1 MGINF
6 ADEKVNIKSTVQF
19 GSKRII
25 SNPVQEEI
33 RKSGL
38 KIPKPEY
45 EKLSVKNY
53 MTEEEYKAFSTL
65 PPSQQKRAFEVFK
78 QSPEYKRFKKNLDA
92 QSKIFSKDVTD
103 SVTFFGD
110 NMDTAGSDN
119 ARTDNKKRRSNS
131 HEDAESRGYSLRT
144 SDDNSMNISRQ
155 EALKTSTESAE
166 NAGKQAATAA
176 RTGAKTAAQTGAAA
190 GTGGASEVAKAAT
203 EAVKKYSDT
212 LKEATAQSE
221 SEPADYETEHSSD
234 IAISKSE
241 MGTIQK
247 ITAVIMTFVAA
258 LISQIGIILL
268 PVLIIIAIVIVLV
281 SILITLITSIAG
293 TIADTGEK
301 TVSGIYKQLLSSNT
315 IGYTQEIEDAAKGEN
330 LDDYVNYLLAIMEV
344 ETHGTGTDVM
354 QSSESAGLPPNS
366 FKTPQESI
374 VQGAKYFA
382 SCVMKASEKGCDINT
397 AIQAYNYGT
406 GFIDYVA
413 ENGKVYTL
421 DLAIAFAEE
430 KSGGKQVDYK
440 NQIAIDYNGGWRYA
454 YGNMFYAQLVNQYIY
469 NYDNA
474 TVQKIVDEAMK
485 YSGWDYISGGSS
497 PDDGGFDCSGLV
509 QYVYGEAGISLPRLE
524 KDQYEACEEI
534 EAENIQPGDLIFY
547 KNETSNGEIG
557 HVAIYLGN
565 GKVFEAGDPI
575 GIYSATDEWH
585 TSNQLHIGRVKGI
598 EDSDSTSDD

>member
-6 ADEKVNIKSTVQF
+6 ADEKVNVKSIPQF
-19 GSKRII
+19 GSTRKIL
-25 SNPVQEEI
+25 NPVEEEI
-33 RKSGL
+33 KKSGL

-45 EKLSVKNY
+45 ERLSVENY
-53 MTEEEYKAFSTL
+53 MTKEEYKAFSSL
-65 PPSQQKRAFEVFK
+65 SPSQQKRAFEVFK
-78 QSPEYKRFKKNLDA
+78 QSPEYKRFKKKLDA
-92 QSKIFSKDVTD
+92 QSELLSKNVTD
-103 SVTFFGD
+103 SVTFFD
-110 NMDTAGSDN
+110 EKNKKN
-119 ARTDNKKRRSNS
+119 EQPYTDNQN
-131 HEDAESRGYSLRT
+131 YSYRI
-144 SDDNSMNISRQ
+144 NEQ
-155 EALKTSTESAE
+155 EASYSAMENTKKAGEQTAKKAAE
-166 NAGKQAATAA
+166 N
-176 RTGAKTAAQTGAAA
+176 GAKTAAQTGAAA
-190 GTGGASEVAKAAT
+190 GSGGASEIAKEAT
-203 EAVKKYSDT
+203 EAVKKYADT
-212 LKEATAQSE
+212 LKDASSQPE
-221 SEPADYETEHSSD
+221 SDPTDYQTEHSSD
-234 IAISKSE
+234 IAISKSG

-247 ITAVIMTFVAA
+247 ITAVIMAFAAA
-258 LISQIGIILL
+258 LILQLGVILL
-268 PVLIIIAIVIVLV
+268 PLLIVLAVVIVIVSLLV
-281 SILITLITSIAG
+281 ALISSIAG
-293 TIADTGEK
+293 AVRDASSAQVIAGL
-301 TVSGIYKQLLSSNT
+301 YRQLLSDNT
-315 IGYTQEIEDAAKGEN
+315 ISYTQDVKDAAVNEQIE
-330 LDDYVNYLLAIMEV
+330 DYVNYLLAIMEV
-344 ETHGTGTDVM
+344 ESHGIGTDVM

-374 VQGAKYFA
+374 AQGAKYFA
-382 SCVMKASEKGCDINT
+382 SCVMKASEKECDINT

-413 ENGKVYTL
+413 ENGKAYTL

-430 KSGGKQVDYK
+430 KSGGKQVAYK

-509 QYVYGEAGISLPRLE
+509 QYVYGKAGINLPRLE

-534 EAENIQPGDLIFY
+534 EEENIQPGDLIFY

-598 EDSDSTSDD
+598 EDADSASDD

>member
-6 ADEKVNIKSTVQF
+6 ADEKVNVKSMPQF
-19 GSKRII
+19 GSTRKIL
-25 SNPVQEEI
+25 NPVEEEI
-33 RKSGL
+33 KRSGL

-45 EKLSVKNY
+45 ERMSVENY
-53 MTEEEYKAFSTL
+53 MTKEEYKAFSSL

-78 QSPEYKRFKKNLDA
+78 QSPEYKRFKKKLDA
-92 QSKIFSKDVTD
+92 QSELLSKNVTD
-103 SVTFFGD
+103 SVTFFD
-110 NMDTAGSDN
+110 EKNKKNEQSS
-119 ARTDNKKRRSNS
+119 TDNQNYSYRINEQKTTYSAMENTKKAG
-131 HEDAESRGYSLRT
+131 EQTAKK
-144 SDDNSMNISRQ
+144 
-155 EALKTSTESAE
+155 AAE
-166 NAGKQAATAA
+166 NGV
-176 RTGAKTAAQTGAAA
+176 KTAAQTGAAA
-190 GTGGASEVAKAAT
+190 GSGGASEIAKEAT
-203 EAVKKYSDT
+203 EAVKKYADT
-212 LKEATAQSE
+212 LRNASSQPE
-221 SEPADYETEHSSD
+221 SDPTDYQTEHSSD
-234 IAISKSE
+234 IAISKSG

-247 ITAVIMTFVAA
+247 ITAVIMAFAAA
-258 LISQIGIILL
+258 LISQLGVILL
-268 PVLIIIAIVIVLV
+268 PLLIVLAVVIVIVSLLV
-281 SILITLITSIAG
+281 ALISSIAG
-293 TIADTGEK
+293 AVKDASSAQVIAGL
-301 TVSGIYKQLLSSNT
+301 YRQLLSDNT
-315 IGYTQEIEDAAKGEN
+315 ISYTQDVKDAAVNEQVE
-330 LDDYVNYLLAIMEV
+330 DYVNYLLAIMEV
-344 ETHGTGTDVM
+344 ESHGIGTDVM

-374 VQGAKYFA
+374 AQGAKYFA
-382 SCVMKASEKGCDINT
+382 SCVMKASEKECDINT

-406 GFIDYVA
+406 GFIDFVA
-413 ENGKVYTL
+413 ENGKVYSL

-430 KSGGKQVDYK
+430 KSGGKQVAYK

-509 QYVYGEAGISLPRLE
+509 QYVYGEAGINLPRLE
-524 KDQYEACEEI
+524 KDQYETCEEI

-557 HVAIYLGN
+557 HVAIYIGN

-598 EDSDSTSDD
+598 EDADSASDD

>member
-6 ADEKVNIKSTVQF
+6 ADEKVNVKSIPQF
-19 GSKRII
+19 GSTRKIL
-25 SNPVQEEI
+25 NPVEEEI
-33 RKSGL
+33 KKSGL

-45 EKLSVKNY
+45 ERLSVENY
-53 MTEEEYKAFSTL
+53 MTKEEYKAFSSL
-65 PPSQQKRAFEVFK
+65 SPSQQKRAFEVFK
-78 QSPEYKRFKKNLDA
+78 QSPEYKRFKKKLDA
-92 QSKIFSKDVTD
+92 QSELLSKNVTD
-103 SVTFFGD
+103 SVTFFD
-110 NMDTAGSDN
+110 EKNKKN
-119 ARTDNKKRRSNS
+119 EQPYTDNQN
-131 HEDAESRGYSLRT
+131 YSYRI
-144 SDDNSMNISRQ
+144 NEQ
-155 EALKTSTESAE
+155 EASYSAMENTKKAGEQTAKKAAE
-166 NAGKQAATAA
+166 N
-176 RTGAKTAAQTGAAA
+176 GAKTAAQTGAAA
-190 GTGGASEVAKAAT
+190 GSGGASEIAKEAT
-203 EAVKKYSDT
+203 EAVKKYADT
-212 LKEATAQSE
+212 LKDASSQPE
-221 SEPADYETEHSSD
+221 SDPTDYQTEHSSD
-234 IAISKSE
+234 IAISKSG

-247 ITAVIMTFVAA
+247 ITAVIMAFAAA
-258 LISQIGIILL
+258 LISQLGVILL
-268 PVLIIIAIVIVLV
+268 PLLIVLAVVIVIVSLLV
-281 SILITLITSIAG
+281 ALISSIAG
-293 TIADTGEK
+293 AVKDASSAQVIAGL
-301 TVSGIYKQLLSSNT
+301 YRQLLSDNT
-315 IGYTQEIEDAAKGEN
+315 ISYTQDVKDAAVNEQIE
-330 LDDYVNYLLAIMEV
+330 DYVNYLLAIMEV
-344 ETHGTGTDVM
+344 ESHGIGTDVM

-374 VQGAKYFA
+374 AQGAKYFA
-382 SCVMKASEKGCDINT
+382 SCVMKASEKECDINT

-413 ENGKVYTL
+413 ENGKAYTL

-430 KSGGKQVDYK
+430 KSGGKQVAYK

-474 TVQKIVDEAMK
+474 TVQKIIDEAMK

-509 QYVYGEAGISLPRLE
+509 QYVYGEAGINLPRLE

-557 HVAIYLGN
+557 HVAIYIGN

-585 TSNQLHIGRVKGI
+585 TSNQLHIGRVEGI
-598 EDSDSTSDD
+598 EDADSASDD

>member
-6 ADEKVNIKSTVQF
+6 ADEKVNVKSIPQF
-19 GSKRII
+19 GSTRKIL
-25 SNPVQEEI
+25 NPVEEEI
-33 RKSGL
+33 KKSCL

-45 EKLSVKNY
+45 ERLSVENY
-53 MTEEEYKAFSTL
+53 MTKEEYKAFSSL
-65 PPSQQKRAFEVFK
+65 SPSQQKRAFEVFK
-78 QSPEYKRFKKNLDA
+78 QSPEYKRFKKKLDA
-92 QSKIFSKDVTD
+92 QSELLSKNVTD
-103 SVTFFGD
+103 SVTFFD
-110 NMDTAGSDN
+110 EKNKKN
-119 ARTDNKKRRSNS
+119 EQPYTDNQN
-131 HEDAESRGYSLRT
+131 YSYRI
-144 SDDNSMNISRQ
+144 NEQ
-155 EALKTSTESAE
+155 EASYSAMENTKKAGEQTAKKAAE
-166 NAGKQAATAA
+166 N
-176 RTGAKTAAQTGAAA
+176 GAKTAAQTGAAA
-190 GTGGASEVAKAAT
+190 GSGGASEIAKEAT
-203 EAVKKYSDT
+203 EAVKKYADT
-212 LKEATAQSE
+212 LKDASSQPE
-221 SEPADYETEHSSD
+221 SDPTDYQTEHSSD
-234 IAISKSE
+234 IAISKSG

-247 ITAVIMTFVAA
+247 ITAVIMAFAAA
-258 LISQIGIILL
+258 LISQLGVILL
-268 PVLIIIAIVIVLV
+268 PLLIVLAVVIVIVSLLV
-281 SILITLITSIAG
+281 ALISSIAG
-293 TIADTGEK
+293 AVKDASSAQVIAGL
-301 TVSGIYKQLLSSNT
+301 YRQLLSDNT
-315 IGYTQEIEDAAKGEN
+315 ISYTQDVKDAAVNEQVE
-330 LDDYVNYLLAIMEV
+330 DYVNYLLAIMEV
-344 ETHGTGTDVM
+344 ESHGIGTDVM

-374 VQGAKYFA
+374 AQGAKYFA
-382 SCVMKASEKGCDINT
+382 SCVMKASEKECDINT

-413 ENGKVYTL
+413 ENGKAYTL

-430 KSGGKQVDYK
+430 KSGGNQVAYK

-474 TVQKIVDEAMK
+474 TVQKIIDEAMK

-509 QYVYGEAGISLPRLE
+509 QYVYGKAGINLPRLE

-534 EAENIQPGDLIFY
+534 EEENIQPGDLIFY

-598 EDSDSTSDD
+598 EDADSASDD

>member
-6 ADEKVNIKSTVQF
+6 ADEKVNVKSIPQF
-19 GSKRII
+19 GSTRKIL
-25 SNPVQEEI
+25 NPVEEEI
-33 RKSGL
+33 KKSGL

-45 EKLSVKNY
+45 ERLSVENY
-53 MTEEEYKAFSTL
+53 MTKEEYKAFSSL
-65 PPSQQKRAFEVFK
+65 SPSQQKRAFEVFK
-78 QSPEYKRFKKNLDA
+78 QSPEYKRFKKKLDA
-92 QSKIFSKDVTD
+92 QSELLSKNVTD
-103 SVTFFGD
+103 SVTFFD
-110 NMDTAGSDN
+110 EKNKKN
-119 ARTDNKKRRSNS
+119 EQPYTDNQN
-131 HEDAESRGYSLRT
+131 YSYRI
-144 SDDNSMNISRQ
+144 NEQ
-155 EALKTSTESAE
+155 EASYSAMENTKKAGEQTAKKAAE
-166 NAGKQAATAA
+166 N
-176 RTGAKTAAQTGAAA
+176 GAKTAAQTGAAA
-190 GTGGASEVAKAAT
+190 GSGGASEIAKEAT
-203 EAVKKYSDT
+203 EAVKKYADT
-212 LKEATAQSE
+212 LKDASSQPE
-221 SEPADYETEHSSD
+221 SDPTDYQTEHSSD
-234 IAISKSE
+234 IAISKSG

-247 ITAVIMTFVAA
+247 ITAVIMAFAAA
-258 LISQIGIILL
+258 LISQLGVILL
-268 PVLIIIAIVIVLV
+268 PLLIVLAVVIVIVSLLV
-281 SILITLITSIAG
+281 ALISSIAG
-293 TIADTGEK
+293 AVKDASSAQVIAGL
-301 TVSGIYKQLLSSNT
+301 YRQLLSDNT
-315 IGYTQEIEDAAKGEN
+315 ISYTQDVKDAAVNEQIE
-330 LDDYVNYLLAIMEV
+330 DYVNYLLAIMEV
-344 ETHGTGTDVM
+344 ESHGIGTDVM

-374 VQGAKYFA
+374 AQGAKYFA
-382 SCVMKASEKGCDINT
+382 SCVMKASEKECDINT

-413 ENGKVYTL
+413 ENGKAYTL

-430 KSGGKQVDYK
+430 KSGGKQVAYK

-474 TVQKIVDEAMK
+474 TVQKIIDEAMK
-485 YSGWDYISGGSS
+485 YSGSDYISGGSS

-509 QYVYGEAGISLPRLE
+509 QYVYGEAGINLPRLE

-557 HVAIYLGN
+557 HVAIYIGN

-598 EDSDSTSDD
+598 EDADSASDD

>member
-6 ADEKVNIKSTVQF
+6 ADEKVNVKSIPQF
-19 GSKRII
+19 GSTRKIL
-25 SNPVQEEI
+25 NPVEEEI
-33 RKSGL
+33 KKSGL

-45 EKLSVKNY
+45 ERLSVENY
-53 MTEEEYKAFSTL
+53 MTKEEYKAFSSL
-65 PPSQQKRAFEVFK
+65 SPSQQKRAFEVFK
-78 QSPEYKRFKKNLDA
+78 QSPEYKRFKKKLDA
-92 QSKIFSKDVTD
+92 QSELLSKNVTD
-103 SVTFFGD
+103 SVTFFD
-110 NMDTAGSDN
+110 EKNKKN
-119 ARTDNKKRRSNS
+119 EQPYTDNQN
-131 HEDAESRGYSLRT
+131 YSYRI
-144 SDDNSMNISRQ
+144 NEQ
-155 EALKTSTESAE
+155 EASYSAMENTQKAGEQTAKKAAE
-166 NAGKQAATAA
+166 N
-176 RTGAKTAAQTGAAA
+176 GAKTAAQTGAAA
-190 GTGGASEVAKAAT
+190 GSGGASEIAKEAT
-203 EAVKKYSDT
+203 EAVKKYADT
-212 LKEATAQSE
+212 LKDASSQPE
-221 SEPADYETEHSSD
+221 SDPTDYQTEHSSD
-234 IAISKSE
+234 IAISKSG

-247 ITAVIMTFVAA
+247 ITAVIMAFAAA
-258 LISQIGIILL
+258 LISQLGVILL
-268 PVLIIIAIVIVLV
+268 PLLIVLAVVIVIVSLLV
-281 SILITLITSIAG
+281 ALISSIAG
-293 TIADTGEK
+293 AVKSSAQVIAGL
-301 TVSGIYKQLLSSNT
+301 YRQLLSDNT
-315 IGYTQEIEDAAKGEN
+315 ISYTQDVKDAAVNEQIE
-330 LDDYVNYLLAIMEV
+330 DYVNYLLAIMEV
-344 ETHGTGTDVM
+344 ESHGIGTDVM

-374 VQGAKYFA
+374 AQGAKYFA
-382 SCVMKASEKGCDINT
+382 SCVMKASEKECDINT
-397 AIQAYNYGT
+397 AIQAYNFGT

-430 KSGGKQVDYK
+430 KSGGKQVAYK
-440 NQIAIDYNGGWRYA
+440 NQIAINYNGGWRYA

-509 QYVYGEAGISLPRLE
+509 QYVYGKAGINLPRLE

-534 EAENIQPGDLIFY
+534 EEENIQPGDLIFY

-598 EDSDSTSDD
+598 EDADSASDD

>member
-6 ADEKVNIKSTVQF
+6 ADEKVNVKSIPQF
-19 GSKRII
+19 GSTRKIL
-25 SNPVQEEI
+25 NPVEEEI
-33 RKSGL
+33 KKSGL

-45 EKLSVKNY
+45 ERLSVENY
-53 MTEEEYKAFSTL
+53 MTKEEYKAFSSL

-78 QSPEYKRFKKNLDA
+78 QSPEYKRFKKKLDA
-92 QSKIFSKDVTD
+92 QSELLSKNVTD
-103 SVTFFGD
+103 SVTFFD
-110 NMDTAGSDN
+110 EKNKKNEQPS
-119 ARTDNKKRRSNS
+119 TDNQNYSYRINEQETTYSAMENTKKAG
-131 HEDAESRGYSLRT
+131 EQTAKK
-144 SDDNSMNISRQ
+144 
-155 EALKTSTESAE
+155 AAE
-166 NAGKQAATAA
+166 N
-176 RTGAKTAAQTGAAA
+176 GAKTAAQTGAAA
-190 GTGGASEVAKAAT
+190 GSGGASEIAKEAT
-203 EAVKKYSDT
+203 EAVKKYADT
-212 LKEATAQSE
+212 LKDASSQSE
-221 SEPADYETEHSSD
+221 SDPTDYQTEHSSD
-234 IAISKSE
+234 IAISKSG

-247 ITAVIMTFVAA
+247 ITAVIMAFAAA
-258 LISQIGIILL
+258 LISQLGVILL
-268 PVLIIIAIVIVLV
+268 PLLIVLAVVIVIVSLLV
-281 SILITLITSIAG
+281 ALISSIAG
-293 TIADTGEK
+293 AVKDASSAQVIAGL
-301 TVSGIYKQLLSSNT
+301 YRQLLSDNT
-315 IGYTQEIEDAAKGEN
+315 ISYTQDVKDAAVNEQIE
-330 LDDYVNYLLAIMEV
+330 DYVNYLLAIMEV
-344 ETHGTGTDVM
+344 ESHGIGTDVM

-374 VQGAKYFA
+374 AQGAKYFA
-382 SCVMKASEKGCDINT
+382 SCVMKASEKECDINT

-413 ENGKVYTL
+413 ENGKAYTL

-430 KSGGKQVDYK
+430 KSGGKQVAYK

-474 TVQKIVDEAMK
+474 TVQKIIDEAMK

-509 QYVYGEAGISLPRLE
+509 QYVYGEAGINLPRLE

-557 HVAIYLGN
+557 HVAIYIGN

-598 EDSDSTSDD
+598 EDADSASDD

>member
-6 ADEKVNIKSTVQF
+6 ADEKVNVKSIPQF
-19 GSKRII
+19 GSTRKIL
-25 SNPVQEEI
+25 NPVEEEI
-33 RKSGL
+33 KKSGL

-45 EKLSVKNY
+45 ERLSVENY
-53 MTEEEYKAFSTL
+53 MTKEEYKAFSSL
-65 PPSQQKRAFEVFK
+65 SPSQQKRAFEVFK
-78 QSPEYKRFKKNLDA
+78 QSPEYKRFKKKLDA
-92 QSKIFSKDVTD
+92 QSELLSKNVTD
-103 SVTFFGD
+103 SVTFFD
-110 NMDTAGSDN
+110 EKNKKN
-119 ARTDNKKRRSNS
+119 EQPYTDNQN
-131 HEDAESRGYSLRT
+131 YSYRI
-144 SDDNSMNISRQ
+144 NEQ
-155 EALKTSTESAE
+155 EASYSAMENTKKAGEQTAKKAAE
-166 NAGKQAATAA
+166 N
-176 RTGAKTAAQTGAAA
+176 GAKTAAQTGAAA
-190 GTGGASEVAKAAT
+190 GSGGASEIAKEAT
-203 EAVKKYSDT
+203 EAVKKYADT
-212 LKEATAQSE
+212 LKDASSQPE
-221 SEPADYETEHSSD
+221 SDPTDYQTEHSSD
-234 IAISKSE
+234 IAISKSG

-247 ITAVIMTFVAA
+247 ITAVIMAFAAA
-258 LISQIGIILL
+258 LISQLGVILL
-268 PVLIIIAIVIVLV
+268 PLLIVLAVVIVIVSLLV
-281 SILITLITSIAG
+281 ALISSIAG
-293 TIADTGEK
+293 AVKDASSAQVIAGL
-301 TVSGIYKQLLSSNT
+301 YRQLLSDNT
-315 IGYTQEIEDAAKGEN
+315 ISYTQDVKDAAVNEQIE
-330 LDDYVNYLLAIMEV
+330 DYVNYLLAIMEV
-344 ETHGTGTDVM
+344 ESHGIGTDVM

-374 VQGAKYFA
+374 AQGAKYFA
-382 SCVMKASEKGCDINT
+382 SCVMKASEKECDINT

-413 ENGKVYTL
+413 ENGKAYTL

-430 KSGGKQVDYK
+430 KSGGKQVAYK

-509 QYVYGEAGISLPRLE
+509 QYVYGEAGINLPRLE

-557 HVAIYLGN
+557 HVAIYIGN

-575 GIYSATDEWH
+575 GIYSTTDEWH

-598 EDSDSTSDD
+598 EDADSASDD

>member
-6 ADEKVNIKSTVQF
+6 ADEKVNVKSIPQF
-19 GSKRII
+19 GSTRKIL
-25 SNPVQEEI
+25 NPVEEEI
-33 RKSGL
+33 KKSGL

-45 EKLSVKNY
+45 ERLSVENY
-53 MTEEEYKAFSTL
+53 MTKEEYKAFSSL
-65 PPSQQKRAFEVFK
+65 SPSQQKRAFEVFK
-78 QSPEYKRFKKNLDA
+78 QSPEYKRFKKKLDA
-92 QSKIFSKDVTD
+92 QSELLSKNVTD
-103 SVTFFGD
+103 SVTFFD
-110 NMDTAGSDN
+110 EKNKKN
-119 ARTDNKKRRSNS
+119 EQPYTDNQN
-131 HEDAESRGYSLRT
+131 YSYRI
-144 SDDNSMNISRQ
+144 NEQ
-155 EALKTSTESAE
+155 EASYSAMENTQKAGEQTAKKAAE
-166 NAGKQAATAA
+166 N
-176 RTGAKTAAQTGAAA
+176 GAKTAAQTGAAA
-190 GTGGASEVAKAAT
+190 GSGGASEIAKEAT
-203 EAVKKYSDT
+203 EAVKKYADT
-212 LKEATAQSE
+212 LKDASSQPE
-221 SEPADYETEHSSD
+221 SDPTDYQTEHSSD
-234 IAISKSE
+234 IAISKSG

-247 ITAVIMTFVAA
+247 ITAVIMAFAAA
-258 LISQIGIILL
+258 LISQLGVILL
-268 PVLIIIAIVIVLV
+268 PLLIVLAVVIVIVSLLV
-281 SILITLITSIAG
+281 ALISSIVGAVKDASSAQVIAG
-293 TIADTGEK
+293 L
-301 TVSGIYKQLLSSNT
+301 YRQLLSDNT
-315 IGYTQEIEDAAKGEN
+315 ISYTQDVKDAAVNEQIE
-330 LDDYVNYLLAIMEV
+330 DYVNYLLAIMEV
-344 ETHGTGTDVM
+344 ESHGIGTDVM

-374 VQGAKYFA
+374 AQGAKYFA
-382 SCVMKASEKGCDINT
+382 SCVMKASEKECDINT

-413 ENGKVYTL
+413 ENGKAYTL

-430 KSGGKQVDYK
+430 KSGGKQVAYK

-509 QYVYGEAGISLPRLE
+509 QYVYGKAGINLPRLE

-534 EAENIQPGDLIFY
+534 EEENIQPGDLIFY

-598 EDSDSTSDD
+598 EDADSASDD

>member
-6 ADEKVNIKSTVQF
+6 ADEKVNVKSIPQF
-19 GSKRII
+19 GSTRKIL
-25 SNPVQEEI
+25 NPVEEEI
-33 RKSGL
+33 KRSGI

-45 EKLSVKNY
+45 ERMSVENY
-53 MTEEEYKAFSTL
+53 MTKEEYKAFSSL

-78 QSPEYKRFKKNLDA
+78 QSPEYKRFKKKLDA
-92 QSKIFSKDVTD
+92 QSELLSKNVTD
-103 SVTFFGD
+103 SVTFFD
-110 NMDTAGSDN
+110 EKNKKNEQPS
-119 ARTDNKKRRSNS
+119 TDNQN
-131 HEDAESRGYSLRT
+131 YSYRI
-144 SDDNSMNISRQ
+144 NEQ
-155 EALKTSTESAE
+155 EATYSAMENTKKAGEQTAKKAAE
-166 NAGKQAATAA
+166 N
-176 RTGAKTAAQTGAAA
+176 GAKTAAQTGAAA
-190 GTGGASEVAKAAT
+190 GSGGASEIAKEAT
-203 EAVKKYSDT
+203 EAVKKYADT
-212 LKEATAQSE
+212 LKDASSQPE
-221 SEPADYETEHSSD
+221 SDPTDYQTEHSSD
-234 IAISKSE
+234 IAISKSG

-247 ITAVIMTFVAA
+247 ITAVIMAFAAA
-258 LISQIGIILL
+258 LISQLGVILL
-268 PVLIIIAIVIVLV
+268 PLLIVLAVVIVIVSLLV
-281 SILITLITSIAG
+281 ALISSIAG
-293 TIADTGEK
+293 AVKDASSAQVIAGL
-301 TVSGIYKQLLSSNT
+301 YRQLLSDNT
-315 IGYTQEIEDAAKGEN
+315 ISYTQDVKDAAVNEQVE
-330 LDDYVNYLLAIMEV
+330 DYVNYLLAIMEV
-344 ETHGTGTDVM
+344 ESHGIGTDVM

-374 VQGAKYFA
+374 AQGAKYFA
-382 SCVMKASEKGCDINT
+382 SCVMKASEKECDINT

-406 GFIDYVA
+406 GFIDFVA

-430 KSGGKQVDYK
+430 KSGGKQVAYK

-509 QYVYGEAGISLPRLE
+509 QYVYGEAGINLPRLE
-524 KDQYEACEEI
+524 KDQYEVCEEI
-534 EAENIQPGDLIFY
+534 ETENIQPGDLIFY

-557 HVAIYLGN
+557 HVAIYIGN

-598 EDSDSTSDD
+598 EDADSASDD

>member
-6 ADEKVNIKSTVQF
+6 ADEKVNVKSISQF
-19 GSKRII
+19 GSTRKIL
-25 SNPVQEEI
+25 NPVEEEI
-33 RKSGL
+33 KKSGL

-45 EKLSVKNY
+45 ERLSVENY
-53 MTEEEYKAFSTL
+53 MTKEEYKAFSSL

-78 QSPEYKRFKKNLDA
+78 QSPEYKRFKKKLDA
-92 QSKIFSKDVTD
+92 QSELLSKNVTD
-103 SVTFFGD
+103 SVTFFD
-110 NMDTAGSDN
+110 EKNKKNEQPS
-119 ARTDNKKRRSNS
+119 TDNQNYSYRINEQETTYSAMENTKKAR
-131 HEDAESRGYSLRT
+131 EQTAKK
-144 SDDNSMNISRQ
+144 
-155 EALKTSTESAE
+155 AAE
-166 NAGKQAATAA
+166 N
-176 RTGAKTAAQTGAAA
+176 GAKTAAQTGAAA
-190 GTGGASEVAKAAT
+190 GSGGASEIAKEAT
-203 EAVKKYSDT
+203 EAVKKYADT
-212 LKEATAQSE
+212 LKDASSQSE
-221 SEPADYETEHSSD
+221 SDPTDYQTEHSSD
-234 IAISKSE
+234 IAISKSG

-247 ITAVIMTFVAA
+247 ITAVIMAFAAA
-258 LISQIGIILL
+258 LISQLGVILL
-268 PVLIIIAIVIVLV
+268 PLLIVLAVVIVIVSLLV
-281 SILITLITSIAG
+281 ALISSIAG
-293 TIADTGEK
+293 AVKDASSAQVIAGL
-301 TVSGIYKQLLSSNT
+301 YRQLLSDNT
-315 IGYTQEIEDAAKGEN
+315 ISYTQDVKDAAVNEQVE
-330 LDDYVNYLLAIMEV
+330 DYVNYLLAIMEV
-344 ETHGTGTDVM
+344 ESHGIGTDVM

-374 VQGAKYFA
+374 AQGAKYFA
-382 SCVMKASEKGCDINT
+382 SCVMKASEKECDINT

-413 ENGKVYTL
+413 ENGKAYTL

-430 KSGGKQVDYK
+430 KSGGNQVAYK

-474 TVQKIVDEAMK
+474 TVQKIIDEAMK

-509 QYVYGEAGISLPRLE
+509 QYVYGEAGINLPRLE
-524 KDQYEACEEI
+524 KDQYEVCEEI

-598 EDSDSTSDD
+598 EDADSASDD

>member
-6 ADEKVNIKSTVQF
+6 ADEKVNVKSIPQF
-19 GSKRII
+19 VSTRKIL
-25 SNPVQEEI
+25 NPVEEEI
-33 RKSGL
+33 KKSGL
-38 KIPKPEY
+38 KIPKPEH
-45 EKLSVKNY
+45 EKLSVENY
-53 MTEEEYKAFSTL
+53 MTKEEYKAFSSL

-78 QSPEYKRFKKNLDA
+78 QSPEYKRFKKKLDA
-92 QSKIFSKDVTD
+92 QSELLSKNVTD
-103 SVTFFGD
+103 SVTFFD
-110 NMDTAGSDN
+110 EKNKKNEQPS
-119 ARTDNKKRRSNS
+119 TDNQN
-131 HEDAESRGYSLRT
+131 YSYRI
-144 SDDNSMNISRQ
+144 NEQ
-155 EALKTSTESAE
+155 EASYSAMENTPKAGEQTAQTAKKAAE
-166 NAGKQAATAA
+166 N
-176 RTGAKTAAQTGAAA
+176 GAKTAAQTGAAA
-190 GTGGASEVAKAAT
+190 GSGGASEIVKEAT
-203 EAVKKYSDT
+203 EAVKKYADT
-212 LKEATAQSE
+212 LKDASSQPE
-221 SEPADYETEHSSD
+221 SDPTDYQTEHSSD
-234 IAISKSE
+234 IAISKSG

-247 ITAVIMTFVAA
+247 ITAVIMAFAAA
-258 LISQIGIILL
+258 LISQLGVILL
-268 PVLIIIAIVIVLV
+268 PLLIVLAVVIVIVSLLV
-281 SILITLITSIAG
+281 ALISSIAG
-293 TIADTGEK
+293 A
-301 TVSGIYKQLLSSNT
+301 VSDASTATAIGGLYKQLLSDNT
-315 IGYTQEIEDAAKGEN
+315 ISYTDDVKDAAANEKIE
-330 LDDYVNYLLAIMEV
+330 DYVNYLLAIMEV
-344 ETHGTGTDVM
+344 ESHGSGTDVM

-374 VQGAKYFA
+374 TQGAKYFA
-382 SCVMKASEKGCDINT
+382 SCVTKASEKNCDINT

-406 GFIDYVA
+406 GFIDFVA

-421 DLAIAFAEE
+421 DLAIAFAKD
-430 KSGGKQVDYK
+430 KSDGKKVDYK

-509 QYVYGEAGISLPRLE
+509 QYVYGEAGINLPRLE

-534 EAENIQPGDLIFY
+534 KAENIQPGDLIFY

-598 EDSDSTSDD
+598 EDADSASDD

>member
-6 ADEKVNIKSTVQF
+6 ADEKVNVKSIPQF
-19 GSKRII
+19 GSTRKIL
-25 SNPVQEEI
+25 NPVEEEI
-33 RKSGL
+33 KKSGL

-45 EKLSVKNY
+45 ERLSVENY
-53 MTEEEYKAFSTL
+53 MTKEEYKAFSSL
-65 PPSQQKRAFEVFK
+65 SPSQQKRAFEVFK
-78 QSPEYKRFKKNLDA
+78 QSPEYKRFKKKLDA
-92 QSKIFSKDVTD
+92 QSELLSKNVTD
-103 SVTFFGD
+103 SVTFFD
-110 NMDTAGSDN
+110 EKNKKN
-119 ARTDNKKRRSNS
+119 EQPYTDNQN
-131 HEDAESRGYSLRT
+131 YSYRI
-144 SDDNSMNISRQ
+144 NEQ
-155 EALKTSTESAE
+155 EASYSAMENTKKAGEQTAKKAAE
-166 NAGKQAATAA
+166 N
-176 RTGAKTAAQTGAAA
+176 GAKTAAQTGAAA
-190 GTGGASEVAKAAT
+190 GSGGASEIAKEAT
-203 EAVKKYSDT
+203 EAVKKYADT
-212 LKEATAQSE
+212 LKDASSQPE
-221 SEPADYETEHSSD
+221 SDPTDYQTEHSSD
-234 IAISKSE
+234 IAISKSG

-247 ITAVIMTFVAA
+247 ITAVIMAFAAA
-258 LISQIGIILL
+258 LISQLGVILL
-268 PVLIIIAIVIVLV
+268 PLLIVLAVVIVIVSLLV
-281 SILITLITSIAG
+281 ALISSIAG
-293 TIADTGEK
+293 AVKDASSAQVIAGL
-301 TVSGIYKQLLSSNT
+301 YRQLLSDNT
-315 IGYTQEIEDAAKGEN
+315 ISYTQDVKDAAVNEQIE
-330 LDDYVNYLLAIMEV
+330 DYVNYLLAIMEV
-344 ETHGTGTDVM
+344 ESHGIGTDVM

-374 VQGAKYFA
+374 AQGAKYFA
-382 SCVMKASEKGCDINT
+382 SCVMKASEKECDINT

-413 ENGKVYTL
+413 ENGKAYTL

-430 KSGGKQVDYK
+430 KSGGKQVAYK

-474 TVQKIVDEAMK
+474 TVQKIIDEAMK

-509 QYVYGEAGISLPRLE
+509 QYVYGEAGINLPRLE

-534 EAENIQPGDLIFY
+534 EEENIQPGDLIFY

-557 HVAIYLGN
+557 HVAIYIGN

-598 EDSDSTSDD
+598 EDADSASDD

>member
-6 ADEKVNIKSTVQF
+6 ADEKVNVKSIPQF
-19 GSKRII
+19 GSTRKIL
-25 SNPVQEEI
+25 NPVEEEI
-33 RKSGL
+33 KKSGL

-45 EKLSVKNY
+45 ERLSVENY
-53 MTEEEYKAFSTL
+53 MTKEEYKAFSSL
-65 PPSQQKRAFEVFK
+65 SPSQQKRAFEVFK
-78 QSPEYKRFKKNLDA
+78 QSPEYKRFKKKLDA
-92 QSKIFSKDVTD
+92 QSELLSKNVTD
-103 SVTFFGD
+103 SVTFFD
-110 NMDTAGSDN
+110 EKNKKN
-119 ARTDNKKRRSNS
+119 EQPYTDNQN
-131 HEDAESRGYSLRT
+131 YSYRI
-144 SDDNSMNISRQ
+144 NEQ
-155 EALKTSTESAE
+155 EASYSAMENTKKAGEQTAKKAAE
-166 NAGKQAATAA
+166 N
-176 RTGAKTAAQTGAAA
+176 GAKTAAQTGAAA
-190 GTGGASEVAKAAT
+190 GSGGASEIAKEAT
-203 EAVKKYSDT
+203 EAVKKYADT
-212 LKEATAQSE
+212 LKDASSQPE
-221 SEPADYETEHSSD
+221 SDPTDYQTEHSSD
-234 IAISKSE
+234 IAISKSG

-247 ITAVIMTFVAA
+247 ITAVIMAFAAA
-258 LISQIGIILL
+258 LISQLGVILL
-268 PVLIIIAIVIVLV
+268 PLLIVLAVVIVIVSLLV
-281 SILITLITSIAG
+281 ALISSIAG
-293 TIADTGEK
+293 AVKDASSAQVIAGL
-301 TVSGIYKQLLSSNT
+301 YRQLLSDNT
-315 IGYTQEIEDAAKGEN
+315 ISYTQDVKDAAVNEQIE
-330 LDDYVNYLLAIMEV
+330 DYVNYLLAIMEV
-344 ETHGTGTDVM
+344 ESHGIGTDVM

-374 VQGAKYFA
+374 AQGAKYFA
-382 SCVMKASEKGCDINT
+382 SCVMKASEKECDINT

-413 ENGKVYTL
+413 ENGKAYTL

-430 KSGGKQVDYK
+430 KSGGNQVAYK

-474 TVQKIVDEAMK
+474 TVQKIIDEAMK

-509 QYVYGEAGISLPRLE
+509 QYVYGEAGINLPRLE

-557 HVAIYLGN
+557 HVAIYIGN

-598 EDSDSTSDD
+598 EDADSASDD

>member
-6 ADEKVNIKSTVQF
+6 ADEKVNVKSIPQF
-19 GSKRII
+19 GSTRKIL
-25 SNPVQEEI
+25 NPVEEEI
-33 RKSGL
+33 KKSGL

-45 EKLSVKNY
+45 ERLSVENY
-53 MTEEEYKAFSTL
+53 MTKEEYKAFSSL
-65 PPSQQKRAFEVFK
+65 SPSQQKRAFEVFK
-78 QSPEYKRFKKNLDA
+78 QSPEYKRFKKKLDA
-92 QSKIFSKDVTD
+92 QSELLSKNVTD
-103 SVTFFGD
+103 SVTFFD
-110 NMDTAGSDN
+110 EKNKKN
-119 ARTDNKKRRSNS
+119 EQPYTDNQN
-131 HEDAESRGYSLRT
+131 YSYRI
-144 SDDNSMNISRQ
+144 NEQ
-155 EALKTSTESAE
+155 EASYSAMENTKKAGEQTAKKAAE
-166 NAGKQAATAA
+166 N
-176 RTGAKTAAQTGAAA
+176 GAKTAAQTGAAA
-190 GTGGASEVAKAAT
+190 GSGGASEIAKEAT
-203 EAVKKYSDT
+203 EAVKKYADT
-212 LKEATAQSE
+212 LKDASSQPE
-221 SEPADYETEHSSD
+221 SDPTDYQTEHSSD
-234 IAISKSE
+234 IAISKSG

-247 ITAVIMTFVAA
+247 ITAVIMAFAAA
-258 LISQIGIILL
+258 LISQLGVILL
-268 PVLIIIAIVIVLV
+268 PLLIVLAVVIVIVSLLV
-281 SILITLITSIAG
+281 TLISLIAG
-293 TIADTGEK
+293 AVKDASSAQVIAGL
-301 TVSGIYKQLLSSNT
+301 YRQLLSDNT
-315 IGYTQEIEDAAKGEN
+315 ISYTQDVKDAAVNEQIE
-330 LDDYVNYLLAIMEV
+330 DYVNYLLAIMEV
-344 ETHGTGTDVM
+344 ESHGIGTDVM

-374 VQGAKYFA
+374 AQGAKYFA
-382 SCVMKASEKGCDINT
+382 SCVMKASEKECDINT

-413 ENGKVYTL
+413 ENGKAYTL

-430 KSGGKQVDYK
+430 KSGGKQVAYK

-509 QYVYGEAGISLPRLE
+509 QYVYGKAGINLPRLE

-534 EAENIQPGDLIFY
+534 EEENIQPGDLIFY

-598 EDSDSTSDD
+598 EDADSASDD

>member
-6 ADEKVNIKSTVQF
+6 ADEKVNVKSMPQF
-19 GSKRII
+19 GSTRKIL
-25 SNPVQEEI
+25 NPVEEEI
-33 RKSGL
+33 KRSGL

-45 EKLSVKNY
+45 ERMSVENY
-53 MTEEEYKAFSTL
+53 MTKEEYKAFSSL

-78 QSPEYKRFKKNLDA
+78 QSPEYKRFKKKLDA
-92 QSKIFSKDVTD
+92 QSELLSKNVTD
-103 SVTFFGD
+103 SVTFFD
-110 NMDTAGSDN
+110 EKNKKNEQPS
-119 ARTDNKKRRSNS
+119 TDNQN
-131 HEDAESRGYSLRT
+131 YSYRI
-144 SDDNSMNISRQ
+144 NEQ
-155 EALKTSTESAE
+155 EATYSAMENTKKAGEQTAKKAAE
-166 NAGKQAATAA
+166 N
-176 RTGAKTAAQTGAAA
+176 GAKTAAQAGAAA
-190 GTGGASEVAKAAT
+190 GSGGASEIAKEAT
-203 EAVKKYSDT
+203 EAVKKYADT
-212 LKEATAQSE
+212 LKDASSQPE
-221 SEPADYETEHSSD
+221 SDPTDYQTEHSSD
-234 IAISKSE
+234 IAISKSG

-247 ITAVIMTFVAA
+247 ITAVIMAFAAA
-258 LISQIGIILL
+258 LISQLGVILL
-268 PVLIIIAIVIVLV
+268 PLLIVLAVVIVIVSLLV
-281 SILITLITSIAG
+281 ALISSIAG
-293 TIADTGEK
+293 AVKDASSAQVIAGL
-301 TVSGIYKQLLSSNT
+301 YRQLLSDNT
-315 IGYTQEIEDAAKGEN
+315 ISYTQDVKDAAVNEQIE
-330 LDDYVNYLLAIMEV
+330 DYVNYLLAIMEV
-344 ETHGTGTDVM
+344 ESHGIGTDVM

-374 VQGAKYFA
+374 AQGAKYFA
-382 SCVMKASEKGCDINT
+382 SCVMKASEKECDINT

-430 KSGGKQVDYK
+430 KSGGKQVAYK

-509 QYVYGEAGISLPRLE
+509 QYVYGEAGINLPRLE
-524 KDQYEACEEI
+524 KDQYEVCEEI

-557 HVAIYLGN
+557 HVAIYIGN

-598 EDSDSTSDD
+598 EDADSASDD

>member
-6 ADEKVNIKSTVQF
+6 ADEKVNVKSIPQF
-19 GSKRII
+19 GSTRKIL
-25 SNPVQEEI
+25 NPVEEEI
-33 RKSGL
+33 KKSGL
-38 KIPKPEY
+38 KIPKQEY
-45 EKLSVKNY
+45 ERLSVENY
-53 MTEEEYKAFSTL
+53 MTKEEYKAFSSL

-78 QSPEYKRFKKNLDA
+78 QSPEYKRFKKKLDA
-92 QSKIFSKDVTD
+92 QSELLSKNVTD
-103 SVTFFGD
+103 SVTFFD
-110 NMDTAGSDN
+110 EKNKKN
-119 ARTDNKKRRSNS
+119 EQPYTDNQN
-131 HEDAESRGYSLRT
+131 YSYRI
-144 SDDNSMNISRQ
+144 NEQ
-155 EALKTSTESAE
+155 EASYSAMENTKKAGEQTAKKAAE
-166 NAGKQAATAA
+166 N
-176 RTGAKTAAQTGAAA
+176 GAKTAAQTGAAA
-190 GTGGASEVAKAAT
+190 GSGGASEIAKEAT
-203 EAVKKYSDT
+203 EAVKKYADT
-212 LKEATAQSE
+212 LKDASSQPE
-221 SEPADYETEHSSD
+221 SDPTDYQTEHSSD
-234 IAISKSE
+234 IAISKSG

-247 ITAVIMTFVAA
+247 ITAVIMAFAAA
-258 LISQIGIILL
+258 LISQLGVILL
-268 PVLIIIAIVIVLV
+268 PLLIVLAVVIVIVSLLV
-281 SILITLITSIAG
+281 ALISSIAG
-293 TIADTGEK
+293 AVKDASSAQVIAGL
-301 TVSGIYKQLLSSNT
+301 YRQLLSDNT
-315 IGYTQEIEDAAKGEN
+315 ISYTQDVKDAAVNEQIE
-330 LDDYVNYLLAIMEV
+330 DYVNYLLAIMEV
-344 ETHGTGTDVM
+344 ESHGIGTDVM

-374 VQGAKYFA
+374 AQGAKYFA
-382 SCVMKASEKGCDINT
+382 SCVMKASEKECDINT

-413 ENGKVYTL
+413 ENGKAYTL

-430 KSGGKQVDYK
+430 KSGGNQVAYK

-474 TVQKIVDEAMK
+474 TVQKIIDEAMK

-509 QYVYGEAGISLPRLE
+509 QYVHGEAGINLPRLE
-524 KDQYEACEEI
+524 KDQYEVCEEI

-598 EDSDSTSDD
+598 EDADSASDD

>member
-6 ADEKVNIKSTVQF
+6 ADEKVNVKSIPQF
-19 GSKRII
+19 GSTRKIL
-25 SNPVQEEI
+25 NPVEEEI
-33 RKSGL
+33 KKSGL

-45 EKLSVKNY
+45 ERLSVENY
-53 MTEEEYKAFSTL
+53 MTKEEYKAFSSL
-65 PPSQQKRAFEVFK
+65 SPSQQKRAFEVFK
-78 QSPEYKRFKKNLDA
+78 QSPEYKRFKKKLDA
-92 QSKIFSKDVTD
+92 QSELLSKNVTD
-103 SVTFFGD
+103 SVTFFD
-110 NMDTAGSDN
+110 EKNKKN
-119 ARTDNKKRRSNS
+119 EQPYTDNQN
-131 HEDAESRGYSLRT
+131 YSYRI
-144 SDDNSMNISRQ
+144 NEQ
-155 EALKTSTESAE
+155 EASYSAMENTKKAGEQTAKKAAE
-166 NAGKQAATAA
+166 N
-176 RTGAKTAAQTGAAA
+176 GAKTAAQTGAAA
-190 GTGGASEVAKAAT
+190 GSGGASEIAKEAT
-203 EAVKKYSDT
+203 EAVKKYADT
-212 LKEATAQSE
+212 LKDASSQPE
-221 SEPADYETEHSSD
+221 SDPTDYQTEHSSD
-234 IAISKSE
+234 IAISKSG

-247 ITAVIMTFVAA
+247 ITAVIMAFAAA
-258 LISQIGIILL
+258 LISQLGVILL
-268 PVLIIIAIVIVLV
+268 PLLIVLAVVIVIVSLLV
-281 SILITLITSIAG
+281 ALISSIAG
-293 TIADTGEK
+293 AVKDASSAQVIAGL
-301 TVSGIYKQLLSSNT
+301 YRQLLSDNT
-315 IGYTQEIEDAAKGEN
+315 ISYTQDVKDAAVNEQIE
-330 LDDYVNYLLAIMEV
+330 DYVNYLLAIMEV
-344 ETHGTGTDVM
+344 ESHGIGTDVM

-374 VQGAKYFA
+374 AQGAKYFA
-382 SCVMKASEKGCDINT
+382 SCVMKASEKECDINT

-413 ENGKVYTL
+413 ENGKAYTL

-430 KSGGKQVDYK
+430 KSGGKQVAYK

-474 TVQKIVDEAMK
+474 TVQKIIDEAMK

-497 PDDGGFDCSGLV
+497 SDDGGFDCSGLV
-509 QYVYGEAGISLPRLE
+509 QYVYGEAGINLPRLE

-557 HVAIYLGN
+557 HVAIYIGN

-598 EDSDSTSDD
+598 EDADSASDD

>member
-6 ADEKVNIKSTVQF
+6 ADEKVNVKSIPQF
-19 GSKRII
+19 GSTRKIL
-25 SNPVQEEI
+25 NPVEEEI
-33 RKSGL
+33 KKSGL

-45 EKLSVKNY
+45 ERLSVENY
-53 MTEEEYKAFSTL
+53 MTKEEYKAFSSL

-78 QSPEYKRFKKNLDA
+78 QSPEYKRFKKKLDA
-92 QSKIFSKDVTD
+92 QSELLSKNVTD
-103 SVTFFGD
+103 SVTFFD
-110 NMDTAGSDN
+110 EKNKKNEQPS
-119 ARTDNKKRRSNS
+119 TDNQNYSYRINEQETTYSAMENTKKAG
-131 HEDAESRGYSLRT
+131 EQTAKK
-144 SDDNSMNISRQ
+144 
-155 EALKTSTESAE
+155 AAE
-166 NAGKQAATAA
+166 N
-176 RTGAKTAAQTGAAA
+176 GAKTAAQTGAAA
-190 GTGGASEVAKAAT
+190 GSGGASEIAKEAT
-203 EAVKKYSDT
+203 EAVKKYADT
-212 LKEATAQSE
+212 LKDASSQSE
-221 SEPADYETEHSSD
+221 SDPTDYQTEHSSD
-234 IAISKSE
+234 IAISKSG

-247 ITAVIMTFVAA
+247 ITAVIMAFAAA
-258 LISQIGIILL
+258 LISQLGVILL
-268 PVLIIIAIVIVLV
+268 PLLIVLAVVIVIVSLLV
-281 SILITLITSIAG
+281 ALISSIAG
-293 TIADTGEK
+293 AVKDASSAQVIAGL
-301 TVSGIYKQLLSSNT
+301 YRQLLSDNT
-315 IGYTQEIEDAAKGEN
+315 ISYTQDVKDAAVNEQVE
-330 LDDYVNYLLAIMEV
+330 DYVNYLLAIMEV
-344 ETHGTGTDVM
+344 ESHGIGTDVM

-374 VQGAKYFA
+374 AQGAKYFA
-382 SCVMKASEKGCDINT
+382 SCVMKASEKECDINT

-413 ENGKVYTL
+413 ENGKAYTL

-430 KSGGKQVDYK
+430 KSGGNQVAYK

-474 TVQKIVDEAMK
+474 TVQKIIDEAMK

-509 QYVYGEAGISLPRLE
+509 QYVYGEAGINLPRLE

-534 EAENIQPGDLIFY
+534 EEEDIQPGDLIFY

-598 EDSDSTSDD
+598 EDADSASDD

>member
-6 ADEKVNIKSTVQF
+6 ADEKVNVKSIPQF
-19 GSKRII
+19 GSTRKIL
-25 SNPVQEEI
+25 NPVEVEI
-33 RKSGL
+33 KKSGL

-45 EKLSVKNY
+45 ERLSVENY
-53 MTEEEYKAFSTL
+53 MTKEEYKAFSSL

-78 QSPEYKRFKKNLDA
+78 QSPEYKRFKKKLDA
-92 QSKIFSKDVTD
+92 QSELLSKNVTD
-103 SVTFFGD
+103 SVTFFD
-110 NMDTAGSDN
+110 EKNKKNEQPS
-119 ARTDNKKRRSNS
+119 TDNQNYSYRINEQETTYSAMENTKKAG
-131 HEDAESRGYSLRT
+131 EQTAKK
-144 SDDNSMNISRQ
+144 
-155 EALKTSTESAE
+155 AAE
-166 NAGKQAATAA
+166 N
-176 RTGAKTAAQTGAAA
+176 GAKTAAQTGAAA
-190 GTGGASEVAKAAT
+190 GSGGASEIAKEAT
-203 EAVKKYSDT
+203 EAVKKYADT
-212 LKEATAQSE
+212 LKDASSQSE
-221 SEPADYETEHSSD
+221 SDPTDYQTEHSSD
-234 IAISKSE
+234 IAISKSG

-247 ITAVIMTFVAA
+247 ITAVIMAFAAA
-258 LISQIGIILL
+258 LISQLGVILL
-268 PVLIIIAIVIVLV
+268 PLLIVLAVVIVIVSLLV
-281 SILITLITSIAG
+281 ALISSIAG
-293 TIADTGEK
+293 AVKDASSAQVIAGL
-301 TVSGIYKQLLSSNT
+301 YRQLLSDNT
-315 IGYTQEIEDAAKGEN
+315 ISYTQDVKDAAVNEQVE
-330 LDDYVNYLLAIMEV
+330 DYVNYLLAIMEV
-344 ETHGTGTDVM
+344 ESHGIGTDVM

-374 VQGAKYFA
+374 AQGAKYFA
-382 SCVMKASEKGCDINT
+382 SCVMKASEKECDINT

-413 ENGKVYTL
+413 ENGKAYTL

-430 KSGGKQVDYK
+430 KSGGNQVAYK

-474 TVQKIVDEAMK
+474 TVQKIIDEAMK

-509 QYVYGEAGISLPRLE
+509 QYVYGKAGINLPRLE

-534 EAENIQPGDLIFY
+534 EEENIQPGDLIFY

-598 EDSDSTSDD
+598 EDADSASDD

>member
-6 ADEKVNIKSTVQF
+6 ADEKVNVKSIPQF
-19 GSKRII
+19 GSTRKIL
-25 SNPVQEEI
+25 NPVEEEI
-33 RKSGL
+33 KRSGL

-45 EKLSVKNY
+45 ERMSVENY
-53 MTEEEYKAFSTL
+53 MTKEEYKAFSSL

-78 QSPEYKRFKKNLDA
+78 QSPEYKRFKKKLDA
-92 QSKIFSKDVTD
+92 QSELLSKNVTD
-103 SVTFFGD
+103 SVTFFD
-110 NMDTAGSDN
+110 EKNKKNEQPS
-119 ARTDNKKRRSNS
+119 TDNQN
-131 HEDAESRGYSLRT
+131 YSYRI
-144 SDDNSMNISRQ
+144 NEQ
-155 EALKTSTESAE
+155 EASYSAMENTKKAGEQTAKKAAE
-166 NAGKQAATAA
+166 N
-176 RTGAKTAAQTGAAA
+176 GAKTAAQTGAAA
-190 GTGGASEVAKAAT
+190 GSGGASEIAKEAT
-203 EAVKKYSDT
+203 EAVKKYADT
-212 LKEATAQSE
+212 LKDASSQPE
-221 SEPADYETEHSSD
+221 SDPTDYQTEHSSD
-234 IAISKSE
+234 IAISKSG

-247 ITAVIMTFVAA
+247 ITAVIMAFAAA
-258 LISQIGIILL
+258 LISQLGVILL
-268 PVLIIIAIVIVLV
+268 PLLIVLAVVIVIVSLLV
-281 SILITLITSIAG
+281 ALISSIAG
-293 TIADTGEK
+293 AVKDASSAQVIAGL
-301 TVSGIYKQLLSSNT
+301 YRQLLSDNT
-315 IGYTQEIEDAAKGEN
+315 ISYTQDVKDAAVNEQVE
-330 LDDYVNYLLAIMEV
+330 DYVNYLLAIMEV
-344 ETHGTGTDVM
+344 ESHGIGTDVM

-374 VQGAKYFA
+374 AQGAKYFA
-382 SCVMKASEKGCDINT
+382 SCVMKASEKECDINT

-406 GFIDYVA
+406 GFIDFVA

-430 KSGGKQVDYK
+430 KSGGKQVAYK

-509 QYVYGEAGISLPRLE
+509 QYVYGEAGINLPRLE

-534 EAENIQPGDLIFY
+534 ETENIQPGDLIFY

-557 HVAIYLGN
+557 HVAIYIGN

-598 EDSDSTSDD
+598 EDADSASDD

>member
-6 ADEKVNIKSTVQF
+6 ADEKVNVKSMPQF
-19 GSKRII
+19 GSTRKIL
-25 SNPVQEEI
+25 NPVEEEI
-33 RKSGL
+33 KRSGL

-45 EKLSVKNY
+45 ERMSVENY
-53 MTEEEYKAFSTL
+53 MTKEEYKAFSSL

-78 QSPEYKRFKKNLDA
+78 QSPEYKRFKKKLDA
-92 QSKIFSKDVTD
+92 QSELLSKNVTD
-103 SVTFFGD
+103 SVTFFD
-110 NMDTAGSDN
+110 EKNKKNEQPS
-119 ARTDNKKRRSNS
+119 TDNQN
-131 HEDAESRGYSLRT
+131 YSYRI
-144 SDDNSMNISRQ
+144 NEQ
-155 EALKTSTESAE
+155 EASYSAMENTKKAGEQTAKKAAE
-166 NAGKQAATAA
+166 N
-176 RTGAKTAAQTGAAA
+176 GAKTAAQTGAAA
-190 GTGGASEVAKAAT
+190 GSGGASEIAKEAT
-203 EAVKKYSDT
+203 EAVKKYADT
-212 LKEATAQSE
+212 LKDASSQPE
-221 SEPADYETEHSSD
+221 SDPTDYQTEHSSD
-234 IAISKSE
+234 IAISKSG

-247 ITAVIMTFVAA
+247 ITAVIMAFAAA
-258 LISQIGIILL
+258 LISQLGVILL
-268 PVLIIIAIVIVLV
+268 PLLIVLAVVIVIVSLLV
-281 SILITLITSIAG
+281 ALISSIAG
-293 TIADTGEK
+293 AVKDASSAQVIAGL
-301 TVSGIYKQLLSSNT
+301 YRQLLSDNT
-315 IGYTQEIEDAAKGEN
+315 ISYTQDVKDAAVNEQVE
-330 LDDYVNYLLAIMEV
+330 DYVNYLLAIMEV
-344 ETHGTGTDVM
+344 ESHGIGTDVM

-374 VQGAKYFA
+374 AQGAKYFA
-382 SCVMKASEKGCDINT
+382 SCVMKASEKECDINT

-406 GFIDYVA
+406 GFIDFVA
-413 ENGKVYTL
+413 ENGKVYSL

-430 KSGGKQVDYK
+430 KSGGKQVAYK

-474 TVQKIVDEAMK
+474 TVQKIIDEAMK

-509 QYVYGEAGISLPRLE
+509 QYVYGEAGINLPRLE
-524 KDQYEACEEI
+524 KDQYETCEEI

-557 HVAIYLGN
+557 HVAIYIGN

-598 EDSDSTSDD
+598 EDADSASDD

>member
-6 ADEKVNIKSTVQF
+6 DDEKVNVKSIPQF
-19 GSKRII
+19 GSTRKIL
-25 SNPVQEEI
+25 NPVEVEI
-33 RKSGL
+33 KKSGL

-45 EKLSVKNY
+45 ERLSVENY
-53 MTEEEYKAFSTL
+53 MTKEEYKAFSSL

-78 QSPEYKRFKKNLDA
+78 QSPEYKRFKKKLDA
-92 QSKIFSKDVTD
+92 QSELLSKNVTD
-103 SVTFFGD
+103 SVTFFD
-110 NMDTAGSDN
+110 EKNKKNEQPS
-119 ARTDNKKRRSNS
+119 TDNQNYSYRINEQETTYSAMENTKKAG
-131 HEDAESRGYSLRT
+131 EQTAKK
-144 SDDNSMNISRQ
+144 
-155 EALKTSTESAE
+155 AAE
-166 NAGKQAATAA
+166 N
-176 RTGAKTAAQTGAAA
+176 GAKTAAQTGAAA
-190 GTGGASEVAKAAT
+190 GSGGASEIAKEAT
-203 EAVKKYSDT
+203 EAVKKYADT
-212 LKEATAQSE
+212 LKDASSQSE
-221 SEPADYETEHSSD
+221 SDPTDYQTEHSSD
-234 IAISKSE
+234 IAISKSG

-247 ITAVIMTFVAA
+247 ITAVIMAFAAA
-258 LISQIGIILL
+258 LISQLGVILL
-268 PVLIIIAIVIVLV
+268 PLLIVLAVVIVIVSLLV
-281 SILITLITSIAG
+281 TLISSIAG
-293 TIADTGEK
+293 AVKDASSAQVIAGL
-301 TVSGIYKQLLSSNT
+301 YRQLLSDNT
-315 IGYTQEIEDAAKGEN
+315 ISYTQDVKDAAVNEQVE
-330 LDDYVNYLLAIMEV
+330 DYVNYLLAIMEV
-344 ETHGTGTDVM
+344 ESHGIGTDVM

-374 VQGAKYFA
+374 AQGAKYFA
-382 SCVMKASEKGCDINT
+382 SCVMKASEKECDINT

-413 ENGKVYTL
+413 ENGKAYTL

-430 KSGGKQVDYK
+430 KSGGNQVAYK

-474 TVQKIVDEAMK
+474 TVQKIIDEAMK

-509 QYVYGEAGISLPRLE
+509 QYVYGKAGINLPRLE

-534 EAENIQPGDLIFY
+534 EEENIQPGDLIFY

-598 EDSDSTSDD
+598 EDADSASDD

>member
-6 ADEKVNIKSTVQF
+6 ADEKVNVKSIPQF
-19 GSKRII
+19 GSTRKIL
-25 SNPVQEEI
+25 NPVEEEI
-33 RKSGL
+33 KRSGL

-45 EKLSVKNY
+45 ERLSVENY
-53 MTEEEYKAFSTL
+53 MTKEEYKAFSSL
-65 PPSQQKRAFEVFK
+65 SPSQQKRAFEVFK
-78 QSPEYKRFKKNLDA
+78 QSPEYKRFKKKLDA
-92 QSKIFSKDVTD
+92 QSELLSKNVTD
-103 SVTFFGD
+103 SVTFFD
-110 NMDTAGSDN
+110 EKNKKN
-119 ARTDNKKRRSNS
+119 EQPYTDNQN
-131 HEDAESRGYSLRT
+131 YSYRI
-144 SDDNSMNISRQ
+144 NEQ
-155 EALKTSTESAE
+155 EASYSAMENTQKAGEQTAKKAAE
-166 NAGKQAATAA
+166 N
-176 RTGAKTAAQTGAAA
+176 GAKTAAQTGAAA
-190 GTGGASEVAKAAT
+190 GSGGASEIAKEAT
-203 EAVKKYSDT
+203 EAVKKYADT
-212 LKEATAQSE
+212 LKDASSQSE
-221 SEPADYETEHSSD
+221 SDPTDYQTEHSSD
-234 IAISKSE
+234 IAISKSG

-247 ITAVIMTFVAA
+247 ITAVIMAFAAA
-258 LISQIGIILL
+258 LISQLGVILL
-268 PVLIIIAIVIVLV
+268 PLLIVLAVVIVIVSLLV
-281 SILITLITSIAG
+281 ALISSIAG
-293 TIADTGEK
+293 AVKDASSAQVIAGL
-301 TVSGIYKQLLSSNT
+301 YRQLLSDNT
-315 IGYTQEIEDAAKGEN
+315 ISYTQDVKDAAVNEQIE
-330 LDDYVNYLLAIMEV
+330 DYVNYLLAIMEV
-344 ETHGTGTDVM
+344 ESHGIGTDVM

-374 VQGAKYFA
+374 AQGAKYFA
-382 SCVMKASEKGCDINT
+382 SCVMKASEKECDINT

-413 ENGKVYTL
+413 ENGKAYTL

-430 KSGGKQVDYK
+430 KSGGNQVAYK

-474 TVQKIVDEAMK
+474 TVQKIIDEAMK

-509 QYVYGEAGISLPRLE
+509 QYVYGEAGINLPRLE
-524 KDQYEACEEI
+524 KDQYEVCEEI

-598 EDSDSTSDD
+598 EDADSASDD

>member
-6 ADEKVNIKSTVQF
+6 ADEKVNVKSIPQF
-19 GSKRII
+19 GSTRKIL
-25 SNPVQEEI
+25 NPVEEEI
-33 RKSGL
+33 KKSGL

-45 EKLSVKNY
+45 ERLSVENY
-53 MTEEEYKAFSTL
+53 MTKEEYKAFSSL
-65 PPSQQKRAFEVFK
+65 SPSQQKRAFEVFK
-78 QSPEYKRFKKNLDA
+78 QSPEYKRFKKKLDA
-92 QSKIFSKDVTD
+92 QSELLSKNVTD
-103 SVTFFGD
+103 SVTFFD
-110 NMDTAGSDN
+110 EKNKKN
-119 ARTDNKKRRSNS
+119 EQPYTDNQN
-131 HEDAESRGYSLRT
+131 YSYRI
-144 SDDNSMNISRQ
+144 NEQ
-155 EALKTSTESAE
+155 EASYSAMENTKKAGEQTAKKAAE
-166 NAGKQAATAA
+166 N
-176 RTGAKTAAQTGAAA
+176 GAKTAAQTGAAA
-190 GTGGASEVAKAAT
+190 GSGGASEIAKEAT
-203 EAVKKYSDT
+203 EAVKKYADT
-212 LKEATAQSE
+212 LKDASSQPE
-221 SEPADYETEHSSD
+221 SDPTDYQTEHSSD
-234 IAISKSE
+234 IAISKSG

-247 ITAVIMTFVAA
+247 ITAVIMAFAAA
-258 LISQIGIILL
+258 LISQLGVILL
-268 PVLIIIAIVIVLV
+268 PLLIVLAVVIVIASLLV
-281 SILITLITSIAG
+281 ALISSIAG
-293 TIADTGEK
+293 AVKDASSAQVIAGL
-301 TVSGIYKQLLSSNT
+301 YRQLLSDNT
-315 IGYTQEIEDAAKGEN
+315 ISYTQDVKDAAVNEQIE
-330 LDDYVNYLLAIMEV
+330 DYVNYLLAIMEV
-344 ETHGTGTDVM
+344 ESHGIGTDVM

-374 VQGAKYFA
+374 AQGAKYFA
-382 SCVMKASEKGCDINT
+382 SCVMKASEKECDINT
-397 AIQAYNYGT
+397 AIQAYNFGT

-413 ENGKVYTL
+413 ENGKAYTL

-430 KSGGKQVDYK
+430 KSGGNQVAYK

-474 TVQKIVDEAMK
+474 TVQKIIDEAMK

-509 QYVYGEAGISLPRLE
+509 QYVYGEAGINLPRLE
-524 KDQYEACEEI
+524 KDQYEVCEEI

-598 EDSDSTSDD
+598 EDADSASDD

>member
-6 ADEKVNIKSTVQF
+6 ADEKVNVKSIPQF
-19 GSKRII
+19 GSTRKIL
-25 SNPVQEEI
+25 NPVEEEI
-33 RKSGL
+33 KKSGL

-45 EKLSVKNY
+45 ERLSVENY
-53 MTEEEYKAFSTL
+53 MTKEEYKAFSSL
-65 PPSQQKRAFEVFK
+65 SPSQQKRAFEVFK
-78 QSPEYKRFKKNLDA
+78 QSPEYKRFKKKLDA
-92 QSKIFSKDVTD
+92 QSELLSKNVTD
-103 SVTFFGD
+103 SVTFFD
-110 NMDTAGSDN
+110 EKNKKN
-119 ARTDNKKRRSNS
+119 EQPYTDNQN
-131 HEDAESRGYSLRT
+131 YSYRI
-144 SDDNSMNISRQ
+144 NEQ
-155 EALKTSTESAE
+155 EASYSAMENTKKAGEQTAKKAAE
-166 NAGKQAATAA
+166 N
-176 RTGAKTAAQTGAAA
+176 GAKTAAQTGAAA
-190 GTGGASEVAKAAT
+190 GSGGASEIAKEAT
-203 EAVKKYSDT
+203 EAVKKYADT
-212 LKEATAQSE
+212 LKDASSQPE
-221 SEPADYETEHSSD
+221 SDPTDYQTEHSSD
-234 IAISKSE
+234 IAISKSG

-247 ITAVIMTFVAA
+247 ITAVIMAFAAA
-258 LISQIGIILL
+258 LISQLGVILL
-268 PVLIIIAIVIVLV
+268 PLLIVLAVVIVIVSLLV
-281 SILITLITSIAG
+281 ALISSIAG
-293 TIADTGEK
+293 AVKDASSAQVIAGL
-301 TVSGIYKQLLSSNT
+301 YRQLLSDNT
-315 IGYTQEIEDAAKGEN
+315 ISYTQDVKDAAVNEQVE
-330 LDDYVNYLLAIMEV
+330 DYVNYLLAIMEV
-344 ETHGTGTDVM
+344 ESHGIGTDVM

-374 VQGAKYFA
+374 AQGAKYFA
-382 SCVMKASEKGCDINT
+382 SCVMKASEKECDINT

-413 ENGKVYTL
+413 ENGKAYTL

-430 KSGGKQVDYK
+430 KSGGNQVAYK

-474 TVQKIVDEAMK
+474 TVQKIIDEAMK

-509 QYVYGEAGISLPRLE
+509 QYVYGEAGINLPRLE
-524 KDQYEACEEI
+524 KDQYEVCEEI

-598 EDSDSTSDD
+598 EDADSASDD

>member
-6 ADEKVNIKSTVQF
+6 ADEKVNVKSIPQF
-19 GSKRII
+19 GSTRKIL
-25 SNPVQEEI
+25 NPVEEEI
-33 RKSGL
+33 KKSGL

-45 EKLSVKNY
+45 ERLSVENY
-53 MTEEEYKAFSTL
+53 MTKEEYKAFSSL

-78 QSPEYKRFKKNLDA
+78 QSPEYKRFKKKLDA
-92 QSKIFSKDVTD
+92 QSELLSKNVTD
-103 SVTFFGD
+103 SVTFFD
-110 NMDTAGSDN
+110 EKNKKNEQPS
-119 ARTDNKKRRSNS
+119 TDNQNYSYRINEQETTYSAMENTKKAG
-131 HEDAESRGYSLRT
+131 EQTAKK
-144 SDDNSMNISRQ
+144 
-155 EALKTSTESAE
+155 AAE
-166 NAGKQAATAA
+166 N
-176 RTGAKTAAQTGAAA
+176 GAKTAAQTGAAA
-190 GTGGASEVAKAAT
+190 GSGGASEIAKEAT
-203 EAVKKYSDT
+203 EAVKKYADT
-212 LKEATAQSE
+212 LKDASSQSE
-221 SEPADYETEHSSD
+221 SDPTDYQTEHSSD
-234 IAISKSE
+234 IAISKSG

-247 ITAVIMTFVAA
+247 ITAVIMAFAAA
-258 LISQIGIILL
+258 LISQLGVILL
-268 PVLIIIAIVIVLV
+268 PLLIVLAVVIVIVSLLV
-281 SILITLITSIAG
+281 ALISSIAG
-293 TIADTGEK
+293 AVKDASSAQVIAGL
-301 TVSGIYKQLLSSNT
+301 YRQLLSDNT
-315 IGYTQEIEDAAKGEN
+315 ISYTQDVKDAAVNEQVE
-330 LDDYVNYLLAIMEV
+330 DYVNYLLAIMEV
-344 ETHGTGTDVM
+344 ESHGIGTDVM

-374 VQGAKYFA
+374 AQGAKYFA
-382 SCVMKASEKGCDINT
+382 SCVMKASEKECDINT

-413 ENGKVYTL
+413 ENGKAYTL

-430 KSGGKQVDYK
+430 KSGGKQVAYK

-474 TVQKIVDEAMK
+474 TVQKIIDEAMK

-509 QYVYGEAGISLPRLE
+509 QYVYGEAGINLPRLE
-524 KDQYEACEEI
+524 KDQYEVCEEI

-598 EDSDSTSDD
+598 EDADSASDD

>member
-6 ADEKVNIKSTVQF
+6 ADEKVNVKSIPQL
-19 GSKRII
+19 GSTRKIL
-25 SNPVQEEI
+25 NPVEEEI
-33 RKSGL
+33 KRSGL

-45 EKLSVKNY
+45 ERMSVENY
-53 MTEEEYKAFSTL
+53 MTKEEYKAFSSL

-78 QSPEYKRFKKNLDA
+78 QSPEYKRFKKKLDA
-92 QSKIFSKDVTD
+92 QSELLSKNVTD
-103 SVTFFGD
+103 SVTFFD
-110 NMDTAGSDN
+110 EKNKKN
-119 ARTDNKKRRSNS
+119 EQPYTDNQN
-131 HEDAESRGYSLRT
+131 YSYRI
-144 SDDNSMNISRQ
+144 NEQ
-155 EALKTSTESAE
+155 EATYSAMENTKKAGEQTAKKAAE
-166 NAGKQAATAA
+166 N
-176 RTGAKTAAQTGAAA
+176 GAKTAAQTGAAA
-190 GTGGASEVAKAAT
+190 GSGGASEIAKEAT
-203 EAVKKYSDT
+203 EAVKKYADT
-212 LKEATAQSE
+212 LKDASSQPE
-221 SEPADYETEHSSD
+221 SDPTDYQTEHSSD
-234 IAISKSE
+234 IAISKSG

-247 ITAVIMTFVAA
+247 ITAVIMAFAAA
-258 LISQIGIILL
+258 LISQLGVILL
-268 PVLIIIAIVIVLV
+268 PLLIVLAVVIVIVSLLV
-281 SILITLITSIAG
+281 ALISSIAG
-293 TIADTGEK
+293 AVKDASSAQVIAGL
-301 TVSGIYKQLLSSNT
+301 YRQLLSDNT
-315 IGYTQEIEDAAKGEN
+315 ISYTQDVKDAAVNEQVE
-330 LDDYVNYLLAIMEV
+330 DYVNYLLAIMEV
-344 ETHGTGTDVM
+344 ESHGIGTDVM

-374 VQGAKYFA
+374 AQGAKYFA
-382 SCVMKASEKGCDINT
+382 SCVMKASDKECDINT

-406 GFIDYVA
+406 GFIDFVA

-430 KSGGKQVDYK
+430 KSGGKQVAYK

-474 TVQKIVDEAMK
+474 TVQKIIDEAMK

-509 QYVYGEAGISLPRLE
+509 QYVYGEAGINLPRLE

-557 HVAIYLGN
+557 HVAIYIGN

-575 GIYSATDEWH
+575 GIYSTTDEWH

-598 EDSDSTSDD
+598 EDADSEGGD